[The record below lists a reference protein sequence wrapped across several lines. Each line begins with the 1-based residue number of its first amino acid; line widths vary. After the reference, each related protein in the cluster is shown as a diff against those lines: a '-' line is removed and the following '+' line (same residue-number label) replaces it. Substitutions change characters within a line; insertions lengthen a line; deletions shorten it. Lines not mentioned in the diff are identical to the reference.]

1 MECRGTSLYLE
12 AQHSVVTYTKGSGV
26 WLLCLILMVSTQAH
40 LLQVVIHRIEKW
52 ED

>member
-26 WLLCLILMVSTQAH
+26 CLILMVSTQAH
-40 LLQVVIHRIEKW
+40 LLQVLIHRIEKL